1 MMHKVINNGQ
11 TTATRAPQSQI
22 LQSQGKTVSNA
33 GHGDSSGPLFTLYS
47 KLAVEEDNKMV
58 ERWQKDAEGII
69 IFVCLGRPPY
79 RCVLIREPN
88 RPAYSL
94 LS

>member
-1 MMHKVINNGQ
+1 MLKGQ
-11 TTATRAPQSQI
+11 NAATRASQPPI
-22 LQSQGKTVSNA
+22 PQSQGKTNA
-33 GHGDSSGPLFTLYS
+33 GHGGSSWPLFTMYS
-47 KLAVEEDNKMV
+47 NLAVEEDNTMV

-69 IFVCLGRPPY
+69 IFVRLGRPPY
-79 RCVLIREPN
+79 RCVLIRRPI

>member
-1 MMHKVINNGQ
+1 MTLKGQ
-11 TTATRAPQSQI
+11 TAATRAPQSQI
-22 LQSQGKTVSNA
+22 LQSLGKTDV

-69 IFVCLGRPPY
+69 IFVCIDRPPDD
-79 RCVLIREPN
+79 CVLIREPN

-94 LS
+94 PS